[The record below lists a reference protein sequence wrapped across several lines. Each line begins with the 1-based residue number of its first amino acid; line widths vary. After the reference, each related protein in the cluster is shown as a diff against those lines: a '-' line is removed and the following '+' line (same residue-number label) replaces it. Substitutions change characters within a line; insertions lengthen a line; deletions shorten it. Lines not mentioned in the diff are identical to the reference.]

1 MNYRRKPMKLNGSKL
16 TYFSKQNVGTQL
28 RSLYIVA
35 IILPILLIGSIV
47 YIFSYHQQ
55 TQNYEHLTA
64 MKARQVQSVLV
75 ATTLYTENIYNNVVN
90 DEELRS
96 ILSADYTDATKAQDA
111 LKRYE
116 GFTEILSRNATL
128 SGLKLYIQ
136 NDAFQL
142 HGDSNYFYP
151 ITDSIEDTLWYRQAA
166 STRGNFWKSS
176 LRVGT
181 YGVFYWELNY
191 YCHIPIPQTGS
202 YAVLV
207 LTVSNDYLKNLI
219 QRDEYDVYISVNSD
233 PVFFSSDRSCAGNSL
248 PVSLDNMSK
257 KQTTG
262 KYTIHG
268 ENAICSLTALTPYNT
283 EDQINILIASRD
295 ALYYIHRLAL
305 VLIATFLCTI
315 AISALIIFLYARYF
329 SDRIQ
334 TLRLAMYKV
343 SHNDYEIVNSM
354 QGDDELTA
362 TFKDLTTMVTKLK
375 QTEAEIYESKINE
388 QMLYNQQQ
396 QMELKLL
403 ANQIN
408 PHFLYNTLET
418 IRMKAFAEGNRE
430 VATAIK
436 LLGKSMRYVLNN
448 TKSTA
453 TTLDKEI
460 DYIRTYLSIQ
470 QIRFGSKLGYTI
482 RVDEN
487 LQPSNYQILPLL
499 IQPIVENAFSH
510 GLRDAEYDG
519 HIIIKISRGTNDVL
533 TADVFDNG
541 VGMSQERLDY
551 VIEHLDIPQPESDH
565 GVGLY
570 NINNRVHLFYG
581 SQYGLTLK
589 SRPGMGTL
597 VTLTIPLINLR
608 EEEI

>member
-1 MNYRRKPMKLNGSKL
+1 MKLNGTKL
-16 TYFSKQNVGTQL
+16 NYFSKQNVGTQL
-28 RSLYIVA
+28 RSLYIIA
-35 IILPILLIGSIV
+35 IILPIMLIGSIV
-47 YIFSYHQQ
+47 YFFSYQQ
-55 TQNYEHLTA
+55 LSLNYEHLTA
-64 MKARQVQSVLV
+64 MKARQVQSILV
-75 ATTLYTENIYNNVVN
+75 TTTLYTENIYNKVN
-90 DEELRS
+90 NDTALHDLLSTDYKDVNTAQKALTQYDGFEK
-96 ILSADYTDATKAQDA
+96 ILSNTA
-111 LKRYE
+111 
-116 GFTEILSRNATL
+116 ILS
-128 SGLKLYIQ
+128 GIKLYINNNSFKLQ
-136 NDAFQL
+136 KECNDF
-142 HGDSNYFYP
+142 FP
-151 ITDSIEDTLWYRQAA
+151 ITDSIQNTNWCRQAS

-176 LRVGT
+176 LRIGKN
-181 YGVFYWELNY
+181 GVLYWELNY
-191 YCHIPIPQTGS
+191 YCHIPIPQTSS

-219 QRDEYDVYISVNSD
+219 QRDEYDIYISVNSD
-233 PVFFSSDRSCAGNSL
+233 PVFFSSDRSYSGNSL
-248 PVSLDNMSK
+248 PVPLDSTSK
-257 KQTTG
+257 KQITG
-262 KYTIHG
+262 RQKING
-268 ENAICSLTALTPYNT
+268 KNSVCSLTTLTPYNT
-283 EDQINILIASRD
+283 EDQINILVSSRN
-295 ALYYIHRLAL
+295 ALYYIHRLRI
-305 VLIATFLCTI
+305 VLIGTFIFTI
-315 AISALIIFLYARYF
+315 GISALIIFLYARYF
-329 SDRIQ
+329 SNRIQ
-334 TLRLAMYKV
+334 TLRLAMHKV
-343 SHNDYEIVNSM
+343 SHNNYEIVNSI

-362 TFKDLTTMVTKLK
+362 TFTDLTTMVTKLK

-388 QMLYNQQQ
+388 QLLYNQQQ

-448 TKSTA
+448 TKSTS

-482 RVDEN
+482 HIDEA

-510 GLRDAEYDG
+510 GLKDAEYDG
-519 HIIIKISRGTNDVL
+519 HIIIKISITGDDLLR
-533 TADVFDNG
+533 AEVFDNG
-541 VGMSQERLDY
+541 VGMDQETLDS
-551 VIEHLDIPQPESDH
+551 VIEHLDIPQPESNH

-581 SQYGLTLK
+581 SQYGLTLR
-589 SRPGMGTL
+589 SRSGMGTL
-597 VTLTIPLINLR
+597 ITLTIPLINIG